1 MVQDIFVL
9 KEIQEW
15 DLEIYSL
22 KETLNEIP
30 LQLEESSREL
40 ERERAAFT
48 EIQSSLQK
56 LQLKQKEKEGEL
68 TAQEANIK
76 KYEAQLTQVKT
87 NKEYSS
93 LQAEIVGLK
102 ADNSIL
108 EEAIIVLI
116 DQVEAEQAQLRDL
129 QKKLDEKKAA
139 FEAKKKELESKAAEI
154 REQVNVLSQK
164 RNEKIK
170 QVDPEI
176 ASLYDRVVSRKQ
188 GLAMVKVDGENCP
201 ACQMQLRPQ
210 VMNEIQLKEKLVV
223 CESCSRILYSE

>member
-1 MVQDIFVL
+1 MDQDIVVL

-22 KETLNEIP
+22 KETLDEIP
-30 LQLEESSREL
+30 LQLEQSGREL
-40 ERERAAFT
+40 ERERAVSNETQTA
-48 EIQSSLQK
+48 LQK
-56 LQLKQKEKEGEL
+56 LQLKQKEKEVEL
-68 TAQEANIK
+68 SAKETNIR

-93 LQAEIVGLK
+93 LQSEIVALK
-102 ADNSIL
+102 ADNSLL

-116 DQVEAEQAQLRDL
+116 DQVEVEQARLRDQ
-129 QKKLDEKKAA
+129 QKKIEEKKTA
-139 FEAKKKELESKAAEI
+139 FEAKKKESESRATQI

-188 GLAMVKVDGENCP
+188 GLALVKVEGENCP

-210 VMNEIQLKEKLVV
+210 VVNEIQLKERLVV

>member
-1 MVQDIFVL
+1 MDQDIVVL

-22 KETLNEIP
+22 KETLGEIP
-30 LQLEESSREL
+30 LQLEQSTREL
-40 ERERAAFT
+40 ERERAAAG
-48 EIQSSLQK
+48 ELQSALQK
-56 LQLKQKEKEGEL
+56 LQLKQKEKEVEL
-68 TAQEANIK
+68 ATKENNIK

-93 LQAEIVGLK
+93 LQSEIVGLK
-102 ADNSIL
+102 ADNSLL

-116 DQVEAEQAQLRDL
+116 DQVEAQQIKLRDQ
-129 QKKLDEKKAA
+129 QKNVDEKKVA
-139 FEAKKKELESKAAEI
+139 FEAKKKELESKSAEI
-154 REQVNVLSQK
+154 REQVSALNQK
-164 RNEKIK
+164 RSEKIK

-188 GLAMVKVDGENCP
+188 GLAMVKVEGENCP